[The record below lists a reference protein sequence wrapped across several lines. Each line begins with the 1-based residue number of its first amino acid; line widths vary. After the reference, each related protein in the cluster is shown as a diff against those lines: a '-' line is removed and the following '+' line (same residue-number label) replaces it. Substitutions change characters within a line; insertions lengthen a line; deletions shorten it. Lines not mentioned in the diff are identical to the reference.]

1 MSAGGITSRYLSN
14 GRLSFVQFLEIWNKS
29 QFRTTPN
36 LHLDISNWLQE
47 AWDLERKRLLLLVFR
62 DAGKSTLTGLYC
74 AWLLRTNPDL
84 RILVV
89 AAEHELASRMTRNV
103 RRIIERHP
111 AARHLIPTRPELWAS
126 DQITIERS
134 IDHRDPSL
142 LARGITANITGV
154 RADIIICDD
163 VEVPNTSDTPIKR
176 NELRERLAETSF
188 ILVPGGTQLYIG
200 TPHSYYS
207 IYSDEPRRELGE
219 SEPFLSGFDRFVRP
233 VLDRNGKSHW
243 PERFSTEYLEQMKLD
258 VGPAKFRSQMMLVP
272 THTHDIRFN
281 PDRIVRYEN
290 DLEIE
295 LINGRSVLR
304 IDKRRMLS
312 SCCWWDPAFGNPNGG
327 DSNVIAV
334 VFLDEEGVYWLH
346 AITYMVF
353 DPRML
358 SEIDEASQ
366 LCRQA
371 IEFAKQYE
379 QPTITLET
387 NGIGKFLPSIL
398 RREAAAANQPISVRD
413 HVTTG
418 SKVQR
423 ILNALDPVLAAG
435 HLKAHA
441 SIWKTPLIE
450 EMREWIP
457 GKGDRDDGLDA
468 LSGCLLSLPTAT
480 THKTAIARR
489 PDWRGFAK
497 GWRATTEFPV

>member
-1 MSAGGITSRYLSN
+1 
-14 GRLSFVQFLEIWNKS
+14 
-29 QFRTTPN
+29 
-36 LHLDISNWLQE
+36 
-47 AWDLERKRLLLLVFR
+47 
-62 DAGKSTLTGLYC
+62 
-74 AWLLRTNPDL
+74 
-84 RILVV
+84 
-89 AAEHELASRMTRNV
+89 MTRNV
-103 RRIIERHP
+103 RRVIERHP
-111 AARHLIPTRPELWAS
+111 AACHLIPKRSELWAS

-134 IDHRDPSL
+134 IDHRDPTL

-154 RADIIICDD
+154 RADITICDD

-207 IYSDEPRRELGE
+207 IYADEPRRELGE

-233 VLDRNGKSHW
+233 VLDSNGQSYW
-243 PERFSTEYLEQMKLD
+243 PERFLIDYLEQMKMD

-281 PDRIVRYEN
+281 PDRIVCYDH

-295 LINGRSVLR
+295 LVNGRSVLR
-304 IDKRRMLS
+304 IDNRRMFS

-334 VFLDEEGVYWLH
+334 VFLDEDGVNWLH
-346 AITYMVF
+346 AVTYMVF
-353 DPRML
+353 DPKML

-371 IEFAKQYE
+371 IEFAKQYK

-398 RREAAAANQPISVRD
+398 RREAGAANQPLSVRD
-413 HVTTG
+413 HVSTG

-435 HLKAHA
+435 HLRAHA
-441 SIWKTPLIE
+441 SVWKTPLIE

-457 GKGDRDDGLDA
+457 GKGGRDDGLDA
-468 LSGCLLSLPTAT
+468 LSGCLLSLPTTT
-480 THKTAIARR
+480 THKSATTRR
-489 PDWRGFAK
+489 PDWRGFAR
-497 GWRATTEFPV
+497 GWRASTEFPV